1 MVPVRND
8 RGEDVLPGVFVP
20 VEKTGGH
27 SFIRVIERNLPPT
40 VEFYPLPFEKR
51 MLHIEIPDQPQRIDG
66 VDPRRENGLDI
77 RNRGVVVPDEINP
90 RQAVPF
96 GQFPPRGDEDL
107 HLGIRQRLVDHEQR
121 LAVHRNVTM
130 VPESGQHGPEM
141 RRIVFDA
148 SVKLFDQHVAV
159 RDPVGESPPA
169 FVGPGQREREIGF
182 AAGQHLVEGA
192 FEQPFAVTEPVMP
205 VDEALDAVFA
215 GQIRLRLPRL
225 GDPQVVIPQ
234 IGRDTGLIVIPE
246 IPLRLTHVRPL
257 GKALSPPQVVLRDG
271 AKLRQIQCQ

>member
-1 MVPVRND
+1 
-8 RGEDVLPGVFVP
+8 
-20 VEKTGGH
+20 
-27 SFIRVIERNLPPT
+27 
-40 VEFYPLPFEKR
+40 
-51 MLHIEIPDQPQRIDG
+51 
-66 VDPRRENGLDI
+66 
-77 RNRGVVVPDEINP
+77 
-90 RQAVPF
+90 
-96 GQFPPRGDEDL
+96 
-107 HLGIRQRLVDHEQR
+107 
-121 LAVHRNVTM
+121 M

-192 FEQPFAVTEPVMP
+192 FKQPFAVTEPVMP
-205 VDEALDAVFA
+205 VDEALDTVFA
-215 GQIRLRLPRL
+215 GHIRLRLSRL

-246 IPLRLTHVRPL
+246 IPLRLTHVRPF

-271 AKLRQIQCQ
+271 VKLRQIQCQ